1 MLDSNSVLFSN
12 CLSLLLLTKKRVQV
26 LGPAQTKNEKQQS
39 SHQNKLFLGNV
50 QRRAELG
57 FFAVHET
64 HTAIGKV
71 FLLIPFLSLQ
81 NDF

>member
-39 SHQNKLFLGNV
+39 SLQNKLFLGNV
-50 QRRAELG
+50 HGEAWTIQIFHVLTLDLIKLAKIEL
-57 FFAVHET
+57 
-64 HTAIGKV
+64 
-71 FLLIPFLSLQ
+71 
-81 NDF
+81 